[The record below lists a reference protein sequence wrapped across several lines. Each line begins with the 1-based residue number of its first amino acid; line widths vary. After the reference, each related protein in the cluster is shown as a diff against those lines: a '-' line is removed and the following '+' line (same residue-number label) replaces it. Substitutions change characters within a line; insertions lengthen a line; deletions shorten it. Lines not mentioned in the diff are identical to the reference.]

1 MSEFMNGF
9 DSKKIKSIVFNHGAD
24 LCGIAPQKRFSE
36 APQGFSPKDI
46 YAECK
51 SVIVFAKRL
60 PIGSGSLQNSVPYT
74 FVNHMIMEKVD
85 NLTFDLCLSFQEL
98 GINIV
103 PVPSDDPYEYWIQ
116 EKQYGRAILS
126 LRHAGFLAGLGVLG
140 KNTLLMNQKYGNMIQ
155 LGAILTDLEIE
166 GDPPATYEGCPPGC
180 NICIDACPVNALDGE
195 TVEQSLCRPRSIV
208 TTTKGYTLKKCNICR
223 VVCPHYAEIKRHGD

>member
-1 MSEFMNGF
+1 MSEFMNNF
-9 DSKKIKSIVFNHGAD
+9 DSKRIKSIVFNHGAD

-36 APQGFSPKDI
+36 APRGFAPTDI

-60 PIGSGSLQNSVPYT
+60 PIGSGPLQNSVPYT

-85 NLTFDLCLSFQEL
+85 KLTFDLCLYFQEL
-98 GINIV
+98 DINAI
-103 PVPSDDPYEYWIQ
+103 PIPSDDPYEYWIQ

-126 LRHAGFLAGLGVLG
+126 LRHAGFLAGLGVMG

-180 NICIDACPVNALDGE
+180 NICIEACPVNALDGE

-208 TTTKGYTLKKCNICR
+208 KTTKGYTLKKCNICR
-223 VVCPHYAEIKRHGD
+223 VVCPHYAGIDRHGD

>member
-1 MSEFMNGF
+1 MSDFKNDI

-24 LCGIAPQKRFSE
+24 LCGIAPQNRFSE

-46 YAECK
+46 YAKCK

-60 PIGSGSLQNSVPYT
+60 PIGSGPLQNSVPYT
-74 FVNHMIMEKVD
+74 FVNHLIMEKVD
-85 NLTFDLCLSFQEL
+85 NLTFDLCLYFQEL
-98 GINIV
+98 GINVV

-126 LRHAGFLAGLGVLG
+126 LRHAGF
-140 KNTLLMNQKYGNMIQ
+140 YGNMIQ

-166 GDPPATYEGCPPGC
+166 GDPPAAYEGCPPGC

-195 TVEQSLCRPRSIV
+195 TVEQSLCRPRSIFK
-208 TTTKGYTLKKCNICR
+208 TTKEYTLKKCNICR
-223 VVCPHYAEIKRHGD
+223 MVCPHYAGIDRKSD